1 MHAIHAELIM
11 TDGDRSLM
19 SLLCAVLGEQVID
32 VGGSDGSKHEKNIM
46 LERAD
51 SVISGLTSEGDEVP
65 FKIKS
70 IKAKSIEAHAGTVSD
85 QVNDL
90 P

>member
-1 MHAIHAELIM
+1 M
-11 TDGDRSLM
+11 TDGDRSFM
-19 SLLCAVLGEQVID
+19 SPVILCAVLGEQVSD
-32 VGGSDGSKHEKNIM
+32 VDGSDSSKHDKSIM

-70 IKAKSIEAHAGTVSD
+70 IKAKSIEAHAGSVSD
-85 QVNDL
+85 QVDDCIDL
-90 P
+90 